1 LTGAISAVQS
11 LWGIM
16 ARGSGARPN
25 ERREAPG
32 ATGAESP
39 RAGSG
44 ARPLSNV
51 QKTEGETRER
61 PSWTITKLVS
71 TGTIVLRFV
80 GPTRNGEVFE
90 FLAALTEM
98 LPTENANVIFDLR
111 EMLGHN
117 PETKLPI
124 KTWLLTNKS
133 RLGQVTVVV
142 AKVAT
147 IVKMATAVI
156 SLASGIKIKI
166 RDDLDGEASLTNL

>member
-1 LTGAISAVQS
+1 
-11 LWGIM
+11 M
-16 ARGSGARPN
+16 ARGTGTRPT
-25 ERREAPG
+25 EHREGSA
-32 ATGAESP
+32 AVEIELP
-39 RAGSG
+39 RPGSG
-44 ARPLSNV
+44 ARPLTSGQNAARD
-51 QKTEGETRER
+51 TRER

-71 TGTIVLRFV
+71 TGTIVLRFI

-98 LPTENANVIFDLR
+98 MPSENANVVFDLR
-111 EMLGHN
+111 ELLGHN

-124 KTWLLTNKS
+124 KTWLIANKA

-142 AKVAT
+142 SRAAT

-166 RDDLDGEASLTNL
+166 RDDMDGEVSLTNL